1 MGRCYE
7 FGTSIAEGCDHAMVV
22 TSSGGAC
29 VCVRCQTLCG
39 GRFGGCAAVIAE
51 PGRIPAYAP
60 AWALDPE
67 ASPPA
72 PVAIGRARD
81 RIDVVPPT
89 PVASNGVAPAY
100 LNGQAAPSAPP
111 AAERDLS
118 LLMAAI
124 DRFARDIASVRAHL
138 DGFDASVHAK
148 LEALDTSVHGR
159 LDSLDEAITRIAAD
173 KPKRLS
179 LLSRDAGAPNAD
191 ELSDTV
197 HELQS
202 HVDLVADRLST
213 LLGGPSLTELMDRF
227 DEIDRRILLLG
238 EQLEAT
244 TAPPPTRKT
253 AARKKVAA
261 PEPEPEAPKARTRT
275 RRKAPEDAPDIAL

>member
-22 TSSGGAC
+22 TNAGGAC
-29 VCVRCQTLCG
+29 VCIRCQTLCG
-39 GRFGGCAAVIAE
+39 GRFSGCAAVIAE

-60 AWALDPE
+60 AWALDAD

-72 PVAIGRARD
+72 PVTIGRARE
-81 RIDVVPPT
+81 RIDAAPPS
-89 PVASNGVAPAY
+89 PMSSNGVAASY
-100 LNGQAAPSAPP
+100 SNGQAAPSAPA
-111 AAERDLS
+111 AAERDVS

-138 DGFDASVHAK
+138 EGFDASVQSR
-148 LEALDTSVHGR
+148 LDTLDALVHGR
-159 LDSLDEAITRIAAD
+159 LDSLDEAIARVAAD
-173 KPKRLS
+173 KPKRMS
-179 LLSRDAGAPNAD
+179 LLSRDAVGSNVD
-191 ELSDTV
+191 EMNTSV

-202 HVDLVADRLST
+202 HVDLVAERLST

-238 EQLEAT
+238 EQLEAAT
-244 TAPPPTRKT
+244 VPPPRPTRK
-253 AARKKVAA
+253 AAA
-261 PEPEPEAPKARTRT
+261 PKAAAAAEPEAPKTRSRA
-275 RRKAPEDAPDIAL
+275 RRKAPEDAPDIAI